1 MLLCQQPLLLHS
13 LWRSCLIPLLAVPL
27 SPLFLL
33 WMGLPRSYFCFSS
46 SMFLLPTSV
55 YPLCLNSPSSGLV
68 LHHFQVSFNII
79 HQCFRNSPCHP
90 LFLGLPILFQ
100 PMRKIVSCDISL
112 RSSSLLLRQDIN
124 SCWVLYR
131 YILLSFLSHWN
142 ERVGLWSE
150 LSVPE
155 ETLGCSGGTFRLCTQ
170 QSSLYFHQ

>member
-131 YILLSFLSHWN
+131 YILLSFPSHWN
-142 ERVGLWSE
+142 KRVGLWSE

-155 ETLGCSGGTFRLCTQ
+155 ETLGCSGGTFHLCTQ
-170 QSSLYFHQ
+170 QSSLYFHH